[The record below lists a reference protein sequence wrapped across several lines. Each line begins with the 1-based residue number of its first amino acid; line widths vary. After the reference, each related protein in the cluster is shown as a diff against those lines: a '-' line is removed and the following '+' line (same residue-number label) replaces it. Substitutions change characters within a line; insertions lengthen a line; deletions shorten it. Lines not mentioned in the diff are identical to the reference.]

1 MEERKSSRVHP
12 HFVLGSS
19 PFRIP
24 SPPPCALLFAG
35 FTNSNQWFIEEGG
48 EKLASEIKGML
59 MDFIRGIHA
68 VCNLSLCGIFLVILD
83 FIRGVYAVYFRWQND
98 LSHIIV
104 WFAIFC
110 MVKCT
115 ESRAHLHQIILSLII
130 VGWMM
135 KVIWNCHAI
144 KILCQWILLQR
155 ATPQVLCQ
163 YPNECICHYKYCND
177 AMS

>member
-1 MEERKSSRVHP
+1 MEEGKSSRAYP
-12 HFVLGSS
+12 HFVLDSS
-19 PFRIP
+19 PFRTP
-24 SPPPCALLFAG
+24 FPAPCAPRFAG
-35 FTNSNQWFIEEGG
+35 FTNNNQWFIEEGG
-48 EKLASEIKGML
+48 EKLASEIKGMIL
-59 MDFIRGIHA
+59 DFIRSIHA

-135 KVIWNCHAI
+135 KVIWNSHAI
-144 KILCQWILLQR
+144 KILC
-155 ATPQVLCQ
+155 
-163 YPNECICHYKYCND
+163 
-177 AMS
+177 